1 MGCSALKWDSAM
13 MLAKSF
19 SLPSLRTH
27 WVGVALALSL
37 AVNLTFVA
45 GYYMRSSLATRL
57 TQSPQERVRF
67 IQEQLQLTQPQQ
79 RAFTRFL
86 RQVNM
91 ASADMR
97 ESNEDIA
104 DQLWKELSS
113 EHPDVG
119 ALTRYSDQINSN
131 RAAQQRQL
139 LSVTVPFLDQLEP
152 AQRAEF
158 LRIVRAQQNPLTR
171 VLRGN

>member
-1 MGCSALKWDSAM
+1 
-13 MLAKSF
+13 MLAKTF

-67 IQEQLQLTQPQQ
+67 IQEHLQLSQTQQ
-79 RAFTRFL
+79 RAFGRYL
-86 RQVNM
+86 RQVHI
-91 ASADMR
+91 ATADMR

-113 EHPDVG
+113 QHPDIG

-131 RAAQQRQL
+131 RAAQQHQL
-139 LSVTVPFLDQLEP
+139 LSVTVPFLDQLD
-152 AQRAEF
+152 ADQRAEF
-158 LRIVRAQQNPLTR
+158 LRIVRVQPNPLTR
-171 VLRGN
+171 ILRGN

>member
-1 MGCSALKWDSAM
+1 

-67 IQEQLQLTQPQQ
+67 IQERLQLTQPQQ
-79 RAFTRFL
+79 RAFGRFL
-86 RQVNM
+86 RQVNG
-91 ASADMR
+91 ATAEMR
-97 ESNEDIA
+97 DNNEEIA
-104 DQLWKELSS
+104 EQLWQALSS

-119 ALTRYSDQINSN
+119 ALTRYSDEINSN

-139 LSVTVPFLDQLEP
+139 LTLTVPFLDQLD
-152 AQRAEF
+152 ATQRAEF